1 MTSRAAICLLL
12 SLPAFAQDELRVAS
26 PNEKVECRVYVATQ
40 VDRALSRLAYEVSVN
55 GKPVIEQSYLG
66 LDIWDQE
73 PLLGEN
79 TGLISSSALSGPL
92 YRSLKSRYMQN
103 GSLGRLLELE
113 VRAYDDGIAF
123 RYTIPR
129 SILLQELLIAEEA
142 TEFNIAQPG
151 VVRIAEIPE
160 KGYPPMH
167 LTKGDGSVQV
177 LRVAEGRKIAYQG
190 TTPFTGPW
198 RLIEIGPNSK
208 LTDELKQ

>member
-1 MTSRAAICLLL
+1 MTWRAAICLLL
-12 SLPAFAQDELRVAS
+12 SFPAFAQDELRVLS
-26 PNEKVECRVYVATQ
+26 PNGKIECRVYVATQ
-40 VDRALSRLAYEVSVN
+40 IDRALSRLAYDVSVS
-55 GKPVIEQSYLG
+55 GKPVIGQSYLG

-79 TGLISSSALSGPL
+79 TGLISSSSFSGPL
-92 YRSLKSRYMQN
+92 FRSLKSRYMQN

-113 VRAYDDGIAF
+113 VRAYDDGVAF
-123 RYTIPR
+123 RYIIPR

-142 TEFNIAQPG
+142 TEFNIVQPG
-151 VVRIAEIPE
+151 AVKIAEEPAV
-160 KGYPPMH
+160 GYPPMR
-167 LTKGDGSVQV
+167 LAKDDGTAEIV
-177 LRVAEGRKIAYQG
+177 RVADGGKIAYKG